1 MCKGIS
7 HSHIDRYAGDE
18 LGGDL
23 ALHSAMLLLA
33 AACVTSEPQSGPG
46 NTYLPPDQT
55 GYNYDRPTG
64 PGLPTPTP
72 SQPPISFQPPS
83 NPSRPPTSYPSPPG
97 TPSYPQPPPQ
107 QSPGFPTNVGRP
119 SGPAPPPYGG
129 EKPPPV
135 HPTEVRTSI
144 SPSSAVELNTTSALA
159 NYSTEAGS
167 NDRVVQAD
175 GTEPARND
183 TLHLMH
189 VRDLTL
195 SVRPSKSPRR
205 RFGEPL
211 EFPLALYWPRRL
223 HDSNAPCF
231 YPLQQP
237 QGDYQGGDHHGGDH
251 VHIPGMPY
259 DFNYAVKDDYYGTD
273 YSRNEVSDGDVVR
286 GEYRVQ
292 LPDGR
297 LQIVRYTADWKTGFH
312 ADVSY
317 EGEAQ
322 YPQPSQGYNY
332 QAPAAGGPAP
342 TYGAPTT
349 L

>member
-1 MCKGIS
+1 M
-7 HSHIDRYAGDE
+7 GDQGSN
-18 LGGDL
+18 LGQY
-23 ALHSAMLLLA
+23 STMLLLA

-83 NPSRPPTSYPSPPG
+83 NPSRPPTSYPSPTG

-129 EKPPPV
+129 VK
-135 HPTEVRTSI
+135 TGI
-144 SPSSAVELNTTSALA
+144 SAVSAL
-159 NYSTEAGS
+159 YIGS

-189 VRDLTL
+189 
-195 SVRPSKSPRR
+195 
-205 RFGEPL
+205 
-211 EFPLALYWPRRL
+211 
-223 HDSNAPCF
+223 
-231 YPLQQP
+231 QP
-237 QGDYQGGDHHGGDH
+237 QGDYQGGDQHGGDH
-251 VHIPGMPY
+251 VHMPGMPY

-322 YPQPSQGYNY
+322 YPQPAQGYNY
-332 QAPAAGGPAP
+332 PAPAAGAPAP

>member
-1 MCKGIS
+1 MEVKFLIS
-7 HSHIDRYAGDE
+7 AGFNE
-18 LGGDL
+18 SGF
-23 ALHSAMLLLA
+23 SQYSTILLLA

-83 NPSRPPTSYPSPPG
+83 NPSRPPTGYPSPTG

-129 EKPPPV
+129 
-135 HPTEVRTSI
+135 
-144 SPSSAVELNTTSALA
+144 
-159 NYSTEAGS
+159 
-167 NDRVVQAD
+167 
-175 GTEPARND
+175 
-183 TLHLMH
+183 
-189 VRDLTL
+189 
-195 SVRPSKSPRR
+195 
-205 RFGEPL
+205 
-211 EFPLALYWPRRL
+211 
-223 HDSNAPCF
+223 
-231 YPLQQP
+231 QP
-237 QGDYQGGDHHGGDH
+237 QGDYQGGDQHGGDH
-251 VHIPGMPY
+251 VHMPGMPY

-332 QAPAAGGPAP
+332 PAPAAGAPAP

>member
-1 MCKGIS
+1 MFQ
-7 HSHIDRYAGDE
+7 Y
-18 LGGDL
+18 
-23 ALHSAMLLLA
+23 SAMLLLA

-129 EKPPPV
+129 
-135 HPTEVRTSI
+135 
-144 SPSSAVELNTTSALA
+144 LA
-159 NYSTEAGS
+159 NALVVLSSTAE
-167 NDRVVQAD
+167 D
-175 GTEPARND
+175 GEI
-183 TLHLMH
+183 
-189 VRDLTL
+189 
-195 SVRPSKSPRR
+195 
-205 RFGEPL
+205 E
-211 EFPLALYWPRRL
+211 
-223 HDSNAPCF
+223 
-231 YPLQQP
+231 QP

-251 VHIPGMPY
+251 VHMPGMPY